1 MLNELVITARSV
13 LKDVVKLIHFSL
25 RELVL
30 RSNIHPLSLMIG
42 TRIPIYT
49 PPPPPTRT
57 HLPSE
62 KLEDAFV
69 ACYPS
74 LNSESKREIC
84 QMMVEALFFPAI
96 LPPLLMVYRCRHYQ
110 EELAT
115 AKNMCYHANVT
126 PKDLSVRR
134 KFWLAEQVQVDN
146 GLGTRPSTCDGLGT
160 RPSTCEGLG
169 TRPSTCEG
177 LGTRPSTC
185 EGLVP
190 RLTVYWLMCDVGG
203 LIGVSLSEPHT
214 SGTAWWKCVCI
225 HTCLFACLLACLHAC
240 MLAAIYRKF

>member
-1 MLNELVITARSV
+1 
-13 LKDVVKLIHFSL
+13 
-25 RELVL
+25 
-30 RSNIHPLSLMIG
+30 
-42 TRIPIYT
+42 
-49 PPPPPTRT
+49 
-57 HLPSE
+57 
-62 KLEDAFV
+62 
-69 ACYPS
+69 
-74 LNSESKREIC
+74 
-84 QMMVEALFFPAI
+84 MVEALFFPAI

-146 GLGTRPSTCDGLGT
+146 GLGTRPSTC
-160 RPSTCEGLG
+160 
-169 TRPSTCEG
+169 EG

-203 LIGVSLSEPHT
+203 LIGASLSEPHT
-214 SGTAWWKCVCI
+214 SGTALWKCVCI
-225 HTCLFACLLACLHAC
+225 RTCLFACLLAC
-240 MLAAIYRKF
+240 MLTAIYHKF